1 MNRARLAILEAELP
15 PSARDLVRWVG
26 WRGAMAII
34 REMPGARIYSP
45 ERGPTWSP
53 MADARYARVA
63 ELCGERGADR
73 LYREILGTVF
83 EVPTCRAA
91 IRRARNRALRAA
103 YDAGAAAE
111 QLCVEFGLSR
121 RAVFYVLKEADEDY
135 DKSAARPA
143 DIGGQLGLF

>member
-15 PSARDLVRWVG
+15 PTARDLVRWVG

-34 REMPGARIYSP
+34 REMPGARIYSA

-53 MADARYARVA
+53 RADARYARVA

-73 LYREILGTVF
+73 LYREILGTIF

-91 IRRARNRALRAA
+91 IRRARDRALRDAF
-103 YDAGAAAE
+103 DAGATAE
-111 QLCVEFGLSR
+111 QLCADFGLCR
-121 RAVFYVLKEADEDY
+121 RAVFYILKKSDDADT
-135 DKSAARPA
+135 STARPA